1 MVHFL
6 NSSKNE
12 RNYAQSKP
20 NNVSKHFCKSHVKK
34 MTHDALA
41 NLSNTLL
48 DITFV

>member
-6 NSSKNE
+6 NSSNSE

-20 NNVSKHFCKSHVKK
+20 NVSKHFCKSHVKK